1 MVSAKTVIGIP
12 VYNEID
18 YLDETLAALSK
29 VPEQKDIL
37 FFISDNGSDDGSYE
51 LAEKYAADDNRMHV
65 QRQKDNIGAFANF
78 RYVWE
83 ESESDYFMWMGAH
96 DVIDPSYFGQAV
108 KIFDK
113 DKNKELAYVAPLPYA
128 ISNGQKLPGE
138 VEKARY
144 SFEDARLTR
153 YLQSVAALA
162 NCTLFYSMFRRNY
175 LADSA
180 IQNVI
185 SNDHIIISHILWHG
199 QIRYLNAAKYYRRY
213 FKTRRETSDER
224 LTGKKDHILQRRDFI
239 AAYVNDFKSLYKDPG
254 PMQDYLCHKMLHL
267 LEQRYGLKSFDTH
280 QE

>member
-51 LAEKYAADDNRMHV
+51 LAEKYATDDNRMHV
-65 QRQKDNIGAFANF
+65 RQQKTNIGAFANF

-138 VEKARY
+138 VEKAR
-144 SFEDARLTR
+144 
-153 YLQSVAALA
+153 
-162 NCTLFYSMFRRNY
+162 
-175 LADSA
+175 
-180 IQNVI
+180 
-185 SNDHIIISHILWHG
+185 
-199 QIRYLNAAKYYRRY
+199 
-213 FKTRRETSDER
+213 
-224 LTGKKDHILQRRDFI
+224 
-239 AAYVNDFKSLYKDPG
+239 
-254 PMQDYLCHKMLHL
+254 
-267 LEQRYGLKSFDTH
+267 
-280 QE
+280 